1 MEITIIIP
9 VYNVGLFIEKCI
21 KSIVDQSFKDFECI
35 IINDGTKDNSIE
47 LVEAIIK
54 GDKRFKV
61 FHQKNQGQGM
71 ARNLGLKHA
80 KGKYIC
86 FIDADDFVQPNYLGL
101 MYHEIENQKAD
112 IVCCGFN
119 IITKEHRTEHI
130 VTLESSSKIES
141 ILHLLNGNDWGSL
154 FNRLFKSSLV
164 KDLNFN
170 KGIGQDKPF
179 IFELF
184 VKNPISKVI
193 YIDQCLYNYI
203 IRNQSATNSM
213 SKEKI
218 DDLIENMIVN
228 PLNLVRNS
236 NHYGQ
241 FKGALDHYVV
251 MSYLYIISNIA
262 KNSKQFVFEAKYFK
276 NKFSEVYDLKLYAS
290 TILVLHSQLSLL
302 KKVISVFQLVLSHFN
317 WLGFRLYKLIYFF
330 KKKQILI

>member
-1 MEITIIIP
+1 MEISIIIP
-9 VYNVGLFIEKCI
+9 VYNVSSFIEKCI
-21 KSIVDQSFKDFECI
+21 KSLVDQSFKNFECI
-35 IINDGTKDNSIE
+35 IVNDGTKDNSIK
-47 LVEAIIK
+47 LVEGIIK

-80 KGKYIC
+80 QGNYIC
-86 FIDADDFVQPNYLGL
+86 FIDADDFVEPYYLEV
-101 MYHEIENQKAD
+101 MYREIEKQKAD

-119 IITKEHRTEHI
+119 IITKDKSSLHI
-130 VTLESSSKIES
+130 VSLEASSNIES

-154 FNRLFKSSLV
+154 FNRIFKSNLV

-184 VKNPISKVI
+184 VKNPISKVV

-203 IRNQSATNSM
+203 IRKKSATNSM

-228 PLNLVRNS
+228 PLNLVRQS
-236 NHYGQ
+236 NYYGNC
-241 FKGALDHYVV
+241 KRALDHYLV

-262 KNSKQFVFEAKYFK
+262 KNSNQFVFQAKYFK
-276 NKFSEVYDLKLYAS
+276 NKFSEVYDLKFWPS
-290 TILVLHSQLSLL
+290 IILIIRSQLSFI
-302 KKVISVFQLVLSHFN
+302 KKIISVFQFLLTNFN
-317 WLGFRLYKLIYFF
+317 EPGFRFYKLIYIF
-330 KKKQILI
+330 KKQSLI